1 MRNLQKYNAV
11 VGSRNITLIDAPTD
25 MTVEN
30 IRLIVNETQKVVICS
45 SMQKY
50 NIVSVSGSV
59 ITYSDT
65 LPVIADGDKF
75 TIECDFGTS
84 EEYQSLEQEV
94 YAGKMSIANAIKLK
108 GGSASNQH
116 SLEVLAKDIATI
128 PDPSGSAENPVV
140 VQLADGGSAV
150 AAIAKHYSADTPCA
164 IGYVWLS
171 ADTET
176 YTVSLPS
183 CDKLALSDGTLQ
195 DTFAG
200 GEVSIA
206 PVSKQLW
213 KYAVCMYAT
222 EHAAQNVAATYAAG
236 QAASLY
242 EVCFLNIAIQAINGF
257 SGTNARIILSDGNV
271 NDVGNNCFQGYY
283 FKTLPFDIK
292 QISGSNAFY
301 QCTSLQS
308 VDLPSLTTISGNSTF
323 YKCTSLQS
331 VNLPSLTTINN
342 SGSVFES
349 CGSLQSVELPS
360 LTTINNSISVF
371 ESCGSLQSVKLPS
384 LTTIY
389 NSGSMFTNCSS
400 LQSVELPSLTT
411 IDGNCLW
418 LFKKCTKLQ
427 KLLIPQ
433 IESIYYDRVFQN
445 CISLN
450 LIEIKQGTDF
460 SLNFSSWNPTEAL
473 LTTSTSLVDEGES
486 FASNREKLLYNIRTY
501 IAARLKDMT
510 GLTAP
515 TFTFGADLKT
525 AITEDAE
532 TLSAFTSK
540 NFNIA

>member
-45 SMQKY
+45 SMQKD
-50 NIVSVSGSV
+50 NIVSVSGGV
-59 ITYSDT
+59 ITYADT

-94 YAGKMSIANAIKLK
+94 FAGKMSIANAIKLK

-116 SLEVLAKDIATI
+116 SLEVLAQDIATI

-213 KYAVCMYAT
+213 KYAVCMYAQ
-222 EHAAQNVAATYAAG
+222 EHAAQNVTATYAAG
-236 QAASLY
+236 QATSLY
-242 EVCFLNIAIQAINGF
+242 ELCVLNINIQAINGF
-257 SGTNARIILSDGNV
+257 SGTNARLILSDGNV
-271 NDVGNNCFQGYY
+271 NDVGNNCFKGYY
-283 FKTLPFDIK
+283 FKTLPFDIA
-292 QISGSNAFY
+292 QISGGYAFQGCTSLQSLDLPSLTTISGVNTFY

-308 VDLPSLTTISGNSTF
+308 VDLPSLTTISGQSTF
-323 YKCTSLQS
+323 AGCNSLQS
-331 VNLPSLTTINN
+331 VNLPSLYNAVNN
-342 SGSVFES
+342 IFET
-349 CGSLQSVELPS
+349 CPSLQSVNLQSLNGLYQKFFYGCISLQYLDLPS
-360 LTTINNSISVF
+360 LTKIIGSQVFNN
-371 ESCGSLQSVKLPS
+371 C
-384 LTTIY
+384 
-389 NSGSMFTNCSS
+389 
-400 LQSVELPSLTT
+400 
-411 IDGNCLW
+411 
-418 LFKKCTKLQ
+418 Q
-427 KLLIPQ
+427 KLIR
-433 IESIYYDRVFQN
+433 IT
-445 CISLN
+445 
-450 LIEIKQGTDF
+450 IKQGTDF
-460 SLNFSSWNPTEAL
+460 SLNFQTWNPTEAL

-486 FASNREKLLYNIRTY
+486 FTSNREKLLYNIRTY

-515 TFTFGADLKT
+515 TFTFGTDLKT

-532 TLSAFTSK
+532 TLAAFTSK

>member
-45 SMQKY
+45 SMQKD

-94 YAGKMSIANAIKLK
+94 FAGKMSIANAIKLK

-116 SLEVLAKDIATI
+116 SLEVLAQDIATI

-213 KYAVCMYAT
+213 KYAVCMYAQ

-242 EVCFLNIAIQAINGF
+242 EVCFLNINIQAINGF
-257 SGTNARIILSDGNV
+257 SGTNARLILSDGNV
-271 NDVGNNCFQGYY
+271 NDVGNDCFKGYY
-283 FKTLPFDIK
+283 FKTLPFNIM
-292 QISGSNAFY
+292 QISGTFAFSN
-301 QCTSLQS
+301 CS
-308 VDLPSLTTISGNSTF
+308 
-323 YKCTSLQS
+323 SLQS
-331 VNLPSLTTINN
+331 VNLPSITTIK
-342 SGSVFES
+342 GHVFQY
-349 CGSLQSVELPS
+349 CTSLQSVNMPL
-360 LTTINNSISVF
+360 LTSIGPNAF
-371 ESCGSLQSVKLPS
+371 FGCTSLQEVKLPS
-384 LTTIY
+384 LTGIKE
-389 NSGSMFTNCSS
+389 FTFSNCTS
-400 LQSVELPSLTT
+400 LQSLDFPSVITVIGTSIFYGCNSLQEVNLPSLINISGKGTF
-411 IDGNCLW
+411 DNCL
-418 LFKKCTKLQ
+418 KL
-427 KLLIPQ
+427 IR
-433 IESIYYDRVFQN
+433 IT
-445 CISLN
+445 
-450 LIEIKQGTDF
+450 IKQGTDF
-460 SLNFSSWNPTEAL
+460 SLDFSTWNPKEAL
-473 LTTSTSLVDEGES
+473 QTTSTSLVKEGES

-515 TFTFGADLKT
+515 TFKFGADLKT

-532 TLSAFTSK
+532 TLAAFTSK

>member
-11 VGSRNITLIDAPTD
+11 VGSRNITLIDAPMD

-45 SMQKY
+45 SMQKD
-50 NIVSVSGSV
+50 NIVSVSGGV
-59 ITYSDT
+59 ITYADT

-94 YAGKMSIANAIKLK
+94 FAGKMSIANAIKLK

-116 SLEVLAKDIATI
+116 SLEVLAQDIATI

-236 QAASLY
+236 KAESLY
-242 EVCFLNIAIQAINGF
+242 ELCVLNINIQVINGF
-257 SGTNARIILSDGNV
+257 RGTNARLILSDGNV
-271 NDVGNNCFQGYY
+271 NDVGNNAFQGYY
-283 FKTLPFDIK
+283 FKTMPFDIK
-292 QISGSNAFY
+292 QISGSSAFQGCTSLQSVDLPSLTTISGSGSFY

-308 VDLPSLTTISGNSTF
+308 VDLPSLTTISSGKEFQNCFSLQSIELPSLTTIIGSDSF
-323 YKCTSLQS
+323 FKCTSLQS
-331 VNLPSLTTINN
+331 VDLPSLTTISGNYSFNN
-342 SGSVFES
+342 
-349 CGSLQSVELPS
+349 CTSLQSIYLPS
-360 LTTINNSISVF
+360 ITTIIGDYSFSN
-371 ESCGSLQSVKLPS
+371 
-384 LTTIY
+384 
-389 NSGSMFTNCSS
+389 
-400 LQSVELPSLTT
+400 
-411 IDGNCLW
+411 
-418 LFKKCTKLQ
+418 CTKL
-427 KLLIPQ
+427 ID
-433 IESIYYDRVFQN
+433 IR
-445 CISLN
+445 
-450 LIEIKQGTDF
+450 IKQGTDF
-460 SLNFSSWNPTEAL
+460 SLNFQSWNPTEAL

-532 TLSAFTSK
+532 TLAAFTSK

>member
-45 SMQKY
+45 SMQKD
-50 NIVSVSGSV
+50 NIVSVSGGV
-59 ITYSDT
+59 ITYADT
-65 LPVIADGDKF
+65 LPVISDGDKF

-94 YAGKMSIANAIKLK
+94 FAGKMSIANAIKLK

-116 SLEVLAKDIATI
+116 SLEVLAQDISTI

-150 AAIAKHYSADTPCA
+150 AAIAKHYSADTPCS

-213 KYAVCMYAT
+213 KYAVCMYAQ

-236 QAASLY
+236 QATSLY
-242 EVCFLNIAIQAINGF
+242 ELCVLNIAIQSINGF
-257 SGTNARIILSDGNV
+257 SGTNARLILSDGNV
-271 NDVGNNCFQGYY
+271 NDVGNNAFQGYY

-292 QISGSNAFY
+292 QISGGNAFY

-308 VDLPSLTTISGNSTF
+308 IDLPSLTTISGGNAF
-323 YKCTSLQS
+323 YQCTSLQSIDLPSLTTIRGGSTFNQCTSLKS
-331 VNLPSLTTINN
+331 VNLPSLTTIISAYTFLNC
-342 SGSVFES
+342 E
-349 CGSLQSVELPS
+349 SLQYLDLPS
-360 LTTINNSISVF
+360 ITKTHGEDFYYCSKLIRITIK
-371 ESCGSLQSVKLPS
+371 E
-384 LTTIY
+384 
-389 NSGSMFTNCSS
+389 
-400 LQSVELPSLTT
+400 
-411 IDGNCLW
+411 
-418 LFKKCTKLQ
+418 
-427 KLLIPQ
+427 
-433 IESIYYDRVFQN
+433 
-445 CISLN
+445 
-450 LIEIKQGTDF
+450 GTDF
-460 SLNFSSWNPTEAL
+460 LLNFSSWNPTEAL
-473 LTTSTSLVDEGES
+473 LTTSTSLVEEGES

-525 AITEDAE
+525 AITEDSE
-532 TLSAFTSK
+532 TLAAFTSK

>member
-45 SMQKY
+45 SMQKD
-50 NIVSVSGSV
+50 NIVSVSGGV
-59 ITYSDT
+59 ITYVDT

-94 YAGKMSIANAIKLK
+94 FAGKMSIANAIKLK

-116 SLEVLAKDIATI
+116 SLEVLAQDIATI

-171 ADTET
+171 SDTET

-195 DTFAG
+195 NTFAG

-206 PVSKQLW
+206 PVRKQLW
-213 KYAVCMYAT
+213 KYAVCMYAQ

-236 QAASLY
+236 QASSLY
-242 EVCFLNIAIQAINGF
+242 ELCVLNINIQVINGF
-257 SGTNARIILSDGNV
+257 SGTNARLILSDGNV

-292 QISGSNAFY
+292 QISGSFAFNG
-301 QCTSLQS
+301 CPSLQS
-308 VDLPSLTTISGNSTF
+308 IDLPSLTTISGGSAFQGCASLQSVNFPSLTQISGGF
-323 YKCTSLQS
+323 AFQSCKSLQSINLPSLTNIGDYVFQYCTSLKS
-331 VNLPSLTTINN
+331 VNLPSLTIL
-342 SGSVFES
+342 SGFVFD
-349 CGSLQSVELPS
+349 G
-360 LTTINNSISVF
+360 
-371 ESCGSLQSVKLPS
+371 
-384 LTTIY
+384 
-389 NSGSMFTNCSS
+389 CSS
-400 LQSVELPSLTT
+400 LKDANIQSAKRLNYYSFRGCTNLQYIDVQSLTRVDNAF
-411 IDGNCLW
+411 IDCI
-418 LFKKCTKLQ
+418 KL
-427 KLLIPQ
+427 IR
-433 IESIYYDRVFQN
+433 IT
-445 CISLN
+445 
-450 LIEIKQGTDF
+450 IKQGTDF
-460 SLNFSSWNPTEAL
+460 SLDLSSWNPTEAL
-473 LTTSTSLVDEGES
+473 LTTSTSLVEEGES
-486 FASNREKLLYNIRTY
+486 FTSNREKLLYNIRTY

-532 TLSAFTSK
+532 TLAAFTSK

>member
-45 SMQKY
+45 SMQKD
-50 NIVSVSGSV
+50 NIVSVSGGV
-59 ITYSDT
+59 ITYVDT

-94 YAGKMSIANAIKLK
+94 FAGKMSIANAIKLK

-116 SLEVLAKDIATI
+116 SLEVLAQDISTI

-195 DTFAG
+195 NTFAG

-213 KYAVCMYAT
+213 KYAVCMYT
-222 EHAAQNVAATYAAG
+222 QEHAAQNVAATYAAG
-236 QAASLY
+236 QPASLY
-242 EVCFLNIAIQAINGF
+242 EVCVLNISIQSINGF
-257 SGTNARIILSDGNV
+257 RGTNARLILSDGNV

-292 QISGSNAFY
+292 QISGGGTFY
-301 QCTSLQS
+301 QCKSLQS
-308 VDLPSLTTISGNSTF
+308 IDLPSLTTISGGNTF
-323 YKCTSLQS
+323 SSCTSLQS
-331 VNLPSLTTINN
+331 INLPSLTTI
-342 SGSVFES
+342 SGVSAFQGCSALQSVNMPSLTTISGDS
-349 CGSLQSVELPS
+349 CFSSCDSLQSVELPS
-360 LTTINNSISVF
+360 LQTISGTYCFNGCTSLKEIELLSLTTIINYQCFTGCSN
-371 ESCGSLQSVKLPS
+371 LQSVSLPS
-384 LTTIY
+384 LTIFD
-389 NSGSMFTNCSS
+389 SKQCFTYD
-400 LQSVELPSLTT
+400 L
-411 IDGNCLW
+411 
-418 LFKKCTKLQ
+418 KLN
-427 KLLIPQ
+427 K
-433 IESIYYDRVFQN
+433 
-445 CISLN
+445 
-450 LIEIKQGTDF
+450 IEIKQGTDF

-473 LTTSTSLVDEGES
+473 LTSSTSLVEEGES

-501 IAARLKDMT
+501 MCAKLKDMT

-515 TFTFGADLKT
+515 TFTFDADLKA
-525 AITEDAE
+525 AISEDTE
-532 TLSAFTSK
+532 TLSAFTNK
-540 NFNIA
+540 NFNVA

>member
-1 MRNLQKYNAV
+1 MDLHLN
-11 VGSRNITLIDAPTD
+11 
-25 MTVEN
+25 
-30 IRLIVNETQKVVICS
+30 
-45 SMQKY
+45 
-50 NIVSVSGSV
+50 
-59 ITYSDT
+59 TYSLITSSLSNDEGIDN
-65 LPVIADGDKF
+65 PVI
-75 TIECDFGTS
+75 
-84 EEYQSLEQEV
+84 
-94 YAGKMSIANAIKLK
+94 
-108 GGSASNQH
+108 
-116 SLEVLAKDIATI
+116 
-128 PDPSGSAENPVV
+128 

-213 KYAVCMYAT
+213 KYAVCMYAQ

-242 EVCFLNIAIQAINGF
+242 EVCFLNINIQSINGF
-257 SGTNARIILSDGNV
+257 SGTNARLILSDGNV

-292 QISGSNAFY
+292 QISGTGSF
-301 QCTSLQS
+301 QGCTSLQS
-308 VDLPSLTTISGNSTF
+308 VDLPSLTTISGSNSF
-323 YKCTSLQS
+323 YRCTSLQSVDLPSLTEISGSSAFRDCTSLQS
-331 VNLPSLTTINN
+331 VNLPSLTTI
-342 SGSVFES
+342 SGSNNMFYG
-349 CGSLQSVELPS
+349 CNSLQSVDLPS
-360 LTTINNSISVF
+360 LTTTGKENYNIF
-371 ESCGSLQSVKLPS
+371 RECTSLQSLNLSSITYFYDSK
-384 LTTIY
+384 
-389 NSGSMFTNCSS
+389 GFTNC
-400 LQSVELPSLTT
+400 
-411 IDGNCLW
+411 N
-418 LFKKCTKLQ
+418 KL
-427 KLLIPQ
+427 IR
-433 IESIYYDRVFQN
+433 II
-445 CISLN
+445 
-450 LIEIKQGTDF
+450 IKQGTDF
-460 SLNFSSWNPTEAL
+460 SLFFSTWNPTEAL

-532 TLSAFTSK
+532 TLAAFTSK

>member
-45 SMQKY
+45 SMQKD
-50 NIVSVSGSV
+50 NIVSVSGGV
-59 ITYSDT
+59 ITYVDT
-65 LPVIADGDKF
+65 MPVIADGDKF

-94 YAGKMSIANAIKLK
+94 FAGKMSIANAIKLK

-116 SLEVLAKDIATI
+116 SLEVLAQDIATI

-242 EVCFLNIAIQAINGF
+242 EVCFLNINIQAINGF
-257 SGTNARIILSDGNV
+257 SGTNARLILSDGNV
-271 NDVGNNCFQGYY
+271 NDVGNNCFQNYY

-292 QISGSNAFY
+292 QISGNIAFRG
-301 QCTSLQS
+301 CTSLQS
-308 VDLPSLTTISGNSTF
+308 LDLPSLTTISGSNTF
-323 YKCTSLQS
+323 YQCTSLQS
-331 VNLPSLTTINN
+331 IDLPSLTTISGDSAFYSCTSLQSINLPSLTTIYN
-342 SGSVFES
+342 SGSVFSS
-349 CGSLQSVELPS
+349 CTSLQSVELPS
-360 LTTINNSISVF
+360 LTTI
-371 ESCGSLQSVKLPS
+371 
-384 LTTIY
+384 Y
-389 NSGSMFTNCSS
+389 NSGNVFASCSS
-400 LQSVELPSLTT
+400 LQSVELPSLTA
-411 IDGNCLW
+411 ISGNCLW
-418 LFKKCTKLQ
+418 LFQNCTKLQ

-433 IESIYYDRVFQN
+433 IEYIYNDRVFQN

-473 LTTSTSLVDEGES
+473 LTTSTSLVEDGEP
-486 FASNREKLLYNIRTY
+486 FTSNREKLMYNIRTY
-501 IAARLKDMT
+501 MCAKLKDMT

-515 TFTFGADLKT
+515 TFMFGTDLKT

-532 TLSAFTSK
+532 TLAAFTSK

>member
-45 SMQKY
+45 SMQKD

-59 ITYSDT
+59 ITYADT

-94 YAGKMSIANAIKLK
+94 FAGKMSIANAIKLK

-116 SLEVLAKDIATI
+116 SLEVLAQDIATI

-150 AAIAKHYSADTPCA
+150 AAIAKHYSAETPCA
-164 IGYVWLS
+164 IAYVWLS

-213 KYAVCMYAT
+213 KYAVCMFAT
-222 EHAAQNVAATYAAG
+222 EHAAQNVAATYASG

-242 EVCFLNIAIQAINGF
+242 ELCVLNINIQAINGF
-257 SGTNARIILSDGNV
+257 SSTNARLILSDGNV
-271 NDVGNNCFQGYY
+271 NDVGNNAFQGYY

-292 QISGSNAFY
+292 QISGTASFAS
-301 QCTSLQS
+301 CTSLQS
-308 VDLPSLTTISGNSTF
+308 VNLPSLTQISGRYAFQS
-323 YKCTSLQS
+323 CTSLQS
-331 VNLPSLTTINN
+331 VNLPSLTTI
-342 SGSVFES
+342 SGSDAFQS
-349 CGSLQSVELPS
+349 CTSLQYLDLPSLTTILSDSIFRYCSSLQSVNLPSLTTIRAYAFQGCTSLQSLELPS
-360 LTTINNSISVF
+360 LTTIADGLAFSNCTSLKHLDLSSI
-371 ESCGSLQSVKLPS
+371 K
-384 LTTIY
+384 TIHY
-389 NSGSMFTNCSS
+389 QQTFINC
-400 LQSVELPSLTT
+400 
-411 IDGNCLW
+411 
-418 LFKKCTKLQ
+418 Q
-427 KLLIPQ
+427 KLIR
-433 IESIYYDRVFQN
+433 IT
-445 CISLN
+445 
-450 LIEIKQGTDF
+450 IKQGTDF
-460 SLNFSSWNPTEAL
+460 SLDFSTWNPTEAL
-473 LTTSTSLVDEGES
+473 LTTSTSLVEEGEE

-515 TFTFGADLKT
+515 TFTFGANLKT

-532 TLSAFTSK
+532 TLAAFTSK

>member
-45 SMQKY
+45 SMQKD
-50 NIVSVSGSV
+50 NIVSVSGGV
-59 ITYSDT
+59 ITYADT
-65 LPVIADGDKF
+65 MPVIADGDKF

-94 YAGKMSIANAIKLK
+94 FAGKMSIANAIKLK

-116 SLEVLAKDIATI
+116 SLEVLAQDISTI

-150 AAIAKHYSADTPCA
+150 AAIAKHYSAETPCA

-171 ADTET
+171 ADTED
-176 YTVSLPS
+176 YVVSLPS

-213 KYAVCMYAT
+213 KYAVCMFAT

-236 QAASLY
+236 QANSLY
-242 EVCFLNIAIQAINGF
+242 ELCVLNINIQAINGF
-257 SGTNARIILSDGNV
+257 SGTNARLILSDGNV
-271 NDVGNNCFQGYY
+271 NDVGNNAFQGYY
-283 FKTLPFDIK
+283 FKTLPFDIR
-292 QISGSNAFY
+292 QISGSNTFKG
-301 QCTSLQS
+301 CTSLQS
-308 VDLPSLTTISGNSTF
+308 VDLPSLTTISGSNAFQSCTSLQSVNLPSMTSAGAYAF
-323 YKCTSLQS
+323 QDCTSLQS
-331 VNLPSLTTINN
+331 VNLPSLT
-342 SGSVFES
+342 SAGSYLFAYCTS
-349 CGSLQSVELPS
+349 IQSIDLQS
-360 LTTINNSISVF
+360 LTTIIGSNVF
-371 ESCGSLQSVKLPS
+371 L
-384 LTTIY
+384 
-389 NSGSMFTNCSS
+389 
-400 LQSVELPSLTT
+400 
-411 IDGNCLW
+411 
-418 LFKKCTKLQ
+418 
-427 KLLIPQ
+427 
-433 IESIYYDRVFQN
+433 N
-445 CISLN
+445 CIR
-450 LIEIKQGTDF
+450 LIRIAIKEGTDF
-460 SLNFSSWNPTEAL
+460 SLKFSMWIPTEAL
-473 LTTSTSLVDEGES
+473 LTTSTSLVEEGEE
-486 FASNREKLLYNIRTY
+486 FTSNREKLMYNIRTY

-515 TFTFGADLKT
+515 TITFQTEMKN

-532 TLSAFTSK
+532 TLAAFTSK

>member
-45 SMQKY
+45 SMQKD
-50 NIVSVSGSV
+50 NIVSVSGGV
-59 ITYSDT
+59 ITYADT

-94 YAGKMSIANAIKLK
+94 FAGKMSIANAIKLK

-116 SLEVLAKDIATI
+116 SLEVLAQDIATI

-150 AAIAKHYSADTPCA
+150 AAIAKHYSAETPCA

-171 ADTET
+171 SDTET

-213 KYAVCMYAT
+213 KYAVCMYAQ

-236 QAASLY
+236 QEKSLY
-242 EVCFLNIAIQAINGF
+242 EVCFFNIAIQAINGF
-257 SGTNARIILSDGNV
+257 SGTNARLILSDGNV
-271 NDVGNNCFQGYY
+271 NDVGNNCFQNYY

-292 QISGSNAFY
+292 QISGANAF
-301 QCTSLQS
+301 SS
-308 VDLPSLTTISGNSTF
+308 
-323 YKCTSLQS
+323 CTSLQS
-331 VNLPSLTTINN
+331 VNLPSLTTI
-342 SGSVFES
+342 SGGFAFEG
-349 CGSLQSVELPS
+349 CTSLQSVDLQSLTTIISGKLFQECTSLQSVNLPSLTVIIKNDIFYGCTSLQSLNLPS
-360 LTTINNSISVF
+360 LTTISGNYIFSG
-371 ESCGSLQSVKLPS
+371 CTSLQYIDLPS
-384 LTTIY
+384 LTEIIGY
-389 NSGSMFTNCSS
+389 NQFTHCS
-400 LQSVELPSLTT
+400 
-411 IDGNCLW
+411 
-418 LFKKCTKLQ
+418 KL
-427 KLLIPQ
+427 IR
-433 IESIYYDRVFQN
+433 IT
-445 CISLN
+445 
-450 LIEIKQGTDF
+450 IKQGTDF
-460 SLNFSSWNPTEAL
+460 SLNLSSWNPTEAL

-532 TLSAFTSK
+532 TLAAFTSK

>member
-30 IRLIVNETQKVVICS
+30 IRLIVNETQKIVICS
-45 SMQKY
+45 SMQKD
-50 NIVSVSGSV
+50 NIVNVSGGV
-59 ITYSDT
+59 ITYVDT

-75 TIECDFGTS
+75 TIECDFGTI

-94 YAGKMSIANAIKLK
+94 FAGKMSIANAIKLK

-116 SLEVLAKDIATI
+116 SLEVLAQDIATI

-195 DTFAG
+195 NTFAG

-213 KYAVCMYAT
+213 KYAVCMYST

-242 EVCFLNIAIQAINGF
+242 ELCVLNINIQAINGF
-257 SGTNARIILSDGNV
+257 SGTNARLILSDGNV
-271 NDVGNNCFQGYY
+271 NDVGNSAFQGYY

-292 QISGSNAFY
+292 QISGGYAF
-301 QCTSLQS
+301 QGCNSLQS
-308 VDLPSLTTISGNSTF
+308 LDLPSLTTISGGYAFQSCKSLQSLNLPSLTNTNSYVF
-323 YKCTSLQS
+323 QNCISLQS
-331 VNLPSLTTINN
+331 VNLPSLMYV
-342 SGSVFES
+342 SGYVFYGCS
-349 CGSLQSVELPS
+349 DLKDVHIQSATRLNYYSFYGCKSLQSIDASS
-360 LTTINNSISVF
+360 LTRVDNA
-371 ESCGSLQSVKLPS
+371 
-384 LTTIY
+384 
-389 NSGSMFTNCSS
+389 FTY
-400 LQSVELPSLTT
+400 
-411 IDGNCLW
+411 
-418 LFKKCTKLQ
+418 CTQ
-427 KLLIPQ
+427 LI
-433 IESIYYDRVFQN
+433 
-445 CISLN
+445 CIT
-450 LIEIKQGTDF
+450 IKQGTDF
-460 SLNFSSWNPTEAL
+460 SLDFQTWNPTEAL
-473 LTTSTSLVDEGES
+473 LTTSTSLVEEGES
-486 FASNREKLLYNIRTY
+486 FTSNREKLLYNIRTY

-532 TLSAFTSK
+532 TLAAFTSK

>member
-45 SMQKY
+45 SMQKD
-50 NIVSVSGSV
+50 NIVSMSGSV
-59 ITYSDT
+59 ITYADT

-94 YAGKMSIANAIKLK
+94 FAGKMSIANAIKLK

-116 SLEVLAKDIATI
+116 SLEVLAQDIATI
-128 PDPSGSAENPVV
+128 PDPSGSAENPVI

-150 AAIAKHYSADTPCA
+150 AAISKHYSADTPCA

-171 ADTET
+171 SDTET

-183 CDKLALSDGTLQ
+183 CDKLALSDGTIQ

-200 GEVSIA
+200 GEVIIA

-213 KYAVCMYAT
+213 KYAVCMYAQ
-222 EHAAQNVAATYAAG
+222 EHAAQNVAATYASG
-236 QAASLY
+236 QAKSLY
-242 EVCFLNIAIQAINGF
+242 EVCVLNINIQAINGF
-257 SGTNARIILSDGNV
+257 SGTNARLILSDGNV
-271 NDVGNNCFQGYY
+271 NDVGNNAFQGYY
-283 FKTLPFDIK
+283 FKTLPFDIR
-292 QISGSNAFY
+292 QISGNSAFSGCTSL
-301 QCTSLQS
+301 QSLDLPSLTTISGDSAFLNCTSLQS
-308 VDLPSLTTISGNSTF
+308 VDLPSLTTVSDGKLFQN
-323 YKCTSLQS
+323 CTSLQS
-331 VNLPSLTTINN
+331 VNLPSLTDIIKNDTFN
-342 SGSVFES
+342 G
-349 CGSLQSVELPS
+349 CTSLQSLNLPS
-360 LTTINNSISVF
+360 LTTI
-371 ESCGSLQSVKLPS
+371 
-384 LTTIY
+384 
-389 NSGSMFTNCSS
+389 SGSYTFNNCTS
-400 LQSVELPSLTT
+400 LKTINFQSLNNNF
-411 IDGNCLW
+411 GNDT
-418 LFKKCTKLQ
+418 FNKCTKL
-427 KLLIPQ
+427 ID
-433 IESIYYDRVFQN
+433 IR
-445 CISLN
+445 
-450 LIEIKQGTDF
+450 IKQGTDF
-460 SLNFSSWNPTEAL
+460 SINFSTWNPKEAL
-473 LTTSTSLVDEGES
+473 LTTSTSLVVDGES

-515 TFTFGADLKT
+515 TFTFSADLKT

-532 TLSAFTSK
+532 TLAAFTSK

>member
-45 SMQKY
+45 SMKKD
-50 NIVSVSGSV
+50 NIVSVSGSI
-59 ITYSDT
+59 ITYADT

-94 YAGKMSIANAIKLK
+94 FAGKMSIANAIKLK

-116 SLEVLAKDIATI
+116 SLEVLAQDIATI

-183 CDKLALSDGTLQ
+183 CDKLALSDGTLL

-206 PVSKQLW
+206 PVSKQMW
-213 KYAVCMYAT
+213 KYAVCMYAQ

-236 QAASLY
+236 QPASLY
-242 EVCFLNIAIQAINGF
+242 EVCFLNISIQSINGF
-257 SGTNARIILSDGNV
+257 SGTNARLILSDGNV
-271 NDVGNNCFQGYY
+271 NDVGNKCFQGYY
-283 FKTLPFDIK
+283 FKNLPFDIK
-292 QISGSNAFY
+292 QISGDHAF
-301 QCTSLQS
+301 QGCTSLQS
-308 VDLPSLTTISGNSTF
+308 IDLPSITTINAYAF
-323 YKCTSLQS
+323 RNCTSLQS
-331 VNLPSLTTINN
+331 VNLPLLTSI
-342 SGSVFES
+342 GPYIFFE
-349 CGSLQSVELPS
+349 CQSLQE
-360 LTTINNSISVF
+360 
-371 ESCGSLQSVKLPS
+371 VKLPS
-384 LTTIY
+384 LTGIKE
-389 NSGSMFTNCSS
+389 FTFSNCTS
-400 LQSVELPSLTT
+400 LQSLDFPSVITITGTSIFYGCTSLQEVNLPSL
-411 IDGNCLW
+411 INIRGNGI
-418 LFKKCTKLQ
+418 FDNCTKL
-427 KLLIPQ
+427 IR
-433 IESIYYDRVFQN
+433 IT
-445 CISLN
+445 
-450 LIEIKQGTDF
+450 IKQGTDF
-460 SLNFSSWNPTEAL
+460 SLNFSSWKPTEAL
-473 LTTSTSLVDEGES
+473 LTTSTSLVEEGES

-515 TFTFGADLKT
+515 TFKFSADLKT

-532 TLSAFTSK
+532 TLAAFTSK

>member
-30 IRLIVNETQKVVICS
+30 IRLIVNETQKIVICS
-45 SMQKY
+45 SMQKD
-50 NIVSVSGSV
+50 NIVSVSGGV
-59 ITYSDT
+59 ITYADT

-94 YAGKMSIANAIKLK
+94 FAGKMSIANAIKLK

-116 SLEVLAKDIATI
+116 SLEVLAQDIATI

-213 KYAVCMYAT
+213 KYAVCMYAQ

-236 QAASLY
+236 QATSLY
-242 EVCFLNIAIQAINGF
+242 EVCVLNIAIQAINGF
-257 SGTNARIILSDGNV
+257 SGTNARLILSDGNV

-292 QISGSNAFY
+292 QISGSNTFY
-301 QCTSLQS
+301 DCKYLQS
-308 VDLPSLTTISGNSTF
+308 IDLPSLTTISGNSAF
-323 YKCTSLQS
+323 QGCTSLQS
-331 VNLPSLTTINN
+331 I
-342 SGSVFES
+342 
-349 CGSLQSVELPS
+349 ELPS
-360 LTTINNSISVF
+360 LTTI
-371 ESCGSLQSVKLPS
+371 
-384 LTTIY
+384 
-389 NSGSMFTNCSS
+389 SGTKEFQNCSS
-400 LQSVELPSLTT
+400 LQSVNFPALTTVVGYDMFYGCDSLQSVNLSSLTT
-411 IDGNCLW
+411 IEKFNIT
-418 LFKKCTKLQ
+418 FTKCNKL
-427 KLLIPQ
+427 ID
-433 IESIYYDRVFQN
+433 IR
-445 CISLN
+445 
-450 LIEIKQGTDF
+450 IKQGTDF
-460 SLNFSSWNPTEAL
+460 SLIFSTWNPTEAL
-473 LTTSTSLVDEGES
+473 LTTSTSLVEEGES

-532 TLSAFTSK
+532 TLAAFTSK

>member
-45 SMQKY
+45 SMQKD
-50 NIVSVSGSV
+50 NIVNVSGGV
-59 ITYSDT
+59 ITYVDT

-94 YAGKMSIANAIKLK
+94 FAGKMSIANAIKLK

-116 SLEVLAKDIATI
+116 SLEVLAQDIATI

-164 IGYVWLS
+164 IAFVWLS

-176 YTVSLPS
+176 YTVALPS
-183 CDKLALSDGTLQ
+183 CDKLALSDGTYQ
-195 DTFAG
+195 ENFAG
-200 GEVSIA
+200 GDVSIA
-206 PVSKQLW
+206 PVSNQLW
-213 KYAVCMYAT
+213 KYVVCMFGT
-222 EHAAQNVAATYAAG
+222 TNNAQSVSATYASG
-236 QAASLY
+236 QPTSLY
-242 EVCFLNIAIQAINGF
+242 EFAAINMQILTINGF
-257 SGTNARIILSDGNV
+257 SRTNARIITSNV
-271 NDVGNNCFQGYY
+271 SVSDVGNSCFNSYYFINIPFKGITQLSGGSCFQSCG
-283 FKTLPFDIK
+283 
-292 QISGSNAFY
+292 
-301 QCTSLQS
+301 SLQS
-308 VDLPSLTTISGNSTF
+308 VNMPSLTTISGSSCF
-323 YKCTSLQS
+323 Q
-331 VNLPSLTTINN
+331 
-342 SGSVFES
+342 S

-360 LTTINNSISVF
+360 LTTISGGSCF
-371 ESCGSLQSVKLPS
+371 FRCGSLQSVNMPS
-384 LTTIY
+384 LTTI
-389 NSGSMFTNCSS
+389 SGSSCFDDCSSLQSVNMPSLTTISGSSCFDDCSS

-411 IDGNCLW
+411 ISGGYC
-418 LFKKCTKLQ
+418 FFRCGSLQ
-427 KLLIPQ
+427 SLLIPQ
-433 IESIYYDRVFQN
+433 IKYIYHDKVFQN

-473 LTTSTSLVDEGES
+473 LTSSTSLVEDGET
-486 FASNREKLLYNIRTY
+486 FTSNREKLLYNIRTY
-501 IAARLKDMT
+501 MCAKLKDMT

-525 AITEDAE
+525 AIT
-532 TLSAFTSK
+532 
-540 NFNIA
+540 

>member
-45 SMQKY
+45 SMQKD

-59 ITYSDT
+59 ITYADT

-84 EEYQSLEQEV
+84 KEYQSLEQEV
-94 YAGKMSIANAIKLK
+94 FAGKMSIANAIKLK

-116 SLEVLAKDIATI
+116 SLEVLAQDIATI

-150 AAIAKHYSADTPCA
+150 AAIAKHYSTDTPCA

-171 ADTET
+171 PDTET

-183 CDKLALSDGTLQ
+183 CDKLALSDGTVQ

-200 GEVSIA
+200 GEISIA

-213 KYAVCMYAT
+213 KYAVCMYAQ

-242 EVCFLNIAIQAINGF
+242 ELCVLNINIQTINGF
-257 SGTNARIILSDGNV
+257 SGTNARLILSDGNV
-271 NDVGNNCFQGYY
+271 NDVGNNCFQNYY

-292 QISGSNAFY
+292 QISGSNTFY
-301 QCTSLQS
+301 DCTSLQS
-308 VDLPSLTTISGNSTF
+308 VDLPSLTTISGSQVFYRCTSLQSINLPSLTTISGYGTF
-323 YKCTSLQS
+323 MECTSLQS
-331 VNLPSLTTINN
+331 VNLPSLKTI
-342 SGSVFES
+342 SHSSVFNN
-349 CGSLQSVELPS
+349 CTSLQSIVLPSLISTIGNLVFSSCKSLQSIDLPS
-360 LTTINNSISVF
+360 LTTIKGYEFYN
-371 ESCGSLQSVKLPS
+371 CASLQSIYLPS
-384 LTTIY
+384 LTTIISEP
-389 NSGSMFTNCSS
+389 NTFKNC
-400 LQSVELPSLTT
+400 P
-411 IDGNCLW
+411 
-418 LFKKCTKLQ
+418 KL
-427 KLLIPQ
+427 IR
-433 IESIYYDRVFQN
+433 IT
-445 CISLN
+445 
-450 LIEIKQGTDF
+450 IKQGTDF
-460 SLNFSSWNPTEAL
+460 SIYFYGWNPTEAL
-473 LTTSTSLVDEGES
+473 LTTSTSLVEAGEE
-486 FASNREKLLYNIRTY
+486 FANNREKLLYNIRTY

-532 TLSAFTSK
+532 TLAAFTSK

>member
-45 SMQKY
+45 SMQKD
-50 NIVSVSGSV
+50 NIVSVSGGV
-59 ITYSDT
+59 ITYADT

-116 SLEVLAKDIATI
+116 SLEVLAQDIATI

-150 AAIAKHYSADTPCA
+150 AAIAKHYSAETPCA

-171 ADTET
+171 TDTEE
-176 YTVSLPS
+176 YVVSLPS

-206 PVSKQLW
+206 PVRKQLW
-213 KYAVCMYAT
+213 KYAVCMYAQ

-236 QAASLY
+236 QASSLY

-257 SGTNARIILSDGNV
+257 SGTNARLILSDGNV
-271 NDVGNNCFQGYY
+271 NDVGNNAFQGYY

-292 QISGSNAFY
+292 QISGNFAFY
-301 QCTSLQS
+301 NCTSLQSIDLPSLTTISGNATFQNCSSLQSVELQSLTTISGNYSFYRCISLQS
-308 VDLPSLTTISGNSTF
+308 VDLPSLTTII
-323 YKCTSLQS
+323 
-331 VNLPSLTTINN
+331 VNNPFN
-342 SGSVFES
+342 G
-349 CGSLQSVELPS
+349 
-360 LTTINNSISVF
+360 
-371 ESCGSLQSVKLPS
+371 
-384 LTTIY
+384 
-389 NSGSMFTNCSS
+389 
-400 LQSVELPSLTT
+400 
-411 IDGNCLW
+411 
-418 LFKKCTKLQ
+418 CTKL
-427 KLLIPQ
+427 IR
-433 IESIYYDRVFQN
+433 IT
-445 CISLN
+445 
-450 LIEIKQGTDF
+450 IKQGTDF
-460 SLNFSSWNPTEAL
+460 SLNFQSWNPTEAL

-532 TLSAFTSK
+532 TLAAFTSK

>member
-1 MRNLQKYNAV
+1 MLNKPYHLN
-11 VGSRNITLIDAPTD
+11 
-25 MTVEN
+25 
-30 IRLIVNETQKVVICS
+30 
-45 SMQKY
+45 
-50 NIVSVSGSV
+50 
-59 ITYSDT
+59 TYSLMTSSLSNDEGIDN
-65 LPVIADGDKF
+65 PVI
-75 TIECDFGTS
+75 
-84 EEYQSLEQEV
+84 
-94 YAGKMSIANAIKLK
+94 
-108 GGSASNQH
+108 
-116 SLEVLAKDIATI
+116 
-128 PDPSGSAENPVV
+128 

-150 AAIAKHYSADTPCA
+150 AAIAKHYSAETPCA

-200 GEVSIA
+200 GEVGIA

-236 QAASLY
+236 QTASLY

-257 SGTNARIILSDGNV
+257 SGTNARLILSDGNV

-283 FKTLPFDIK
+283 FKTMPFDIR
-292 QISGSNAFY
+292 QISGSNTFRGCTSLQSLDLQSLTTISGNNSFY

-308 VDLPSLTTISGNSTF
+308 LDLPSLTTISNG
-323 YKCTSLQS
+323 
-331 VNLPSLTTINN
+331 
-342 SGSVFES
+342 GSVFES

-360 LTTINNSISVF
+360 LTTISNSGSVF
-371 ESCGSLQSVKLPS
+371 ASCGSLQSIELPS

-389 NSGSMFTNCSS
+389 DNC
-400 LQSVELPSLTT
+400 
-411 IDGNCLW
+411 IW
-418 LFKKCTKLQ
+418 LFQNCQKLQ

-433 IESIYYDRVFQN
+433 IEYIYYDRVFQN

-460 SLNFSSWNPTEAL
+460 SLNFSSWNPTESL
-473 LTTSTSLVDEGES
+473 LTSSTSLVENSEP
-486 FASNREKLLYNIRTY
+486 FTSNREKLLYNIRTY

-532 TLSAFTSK
+532 TLAAFTSK